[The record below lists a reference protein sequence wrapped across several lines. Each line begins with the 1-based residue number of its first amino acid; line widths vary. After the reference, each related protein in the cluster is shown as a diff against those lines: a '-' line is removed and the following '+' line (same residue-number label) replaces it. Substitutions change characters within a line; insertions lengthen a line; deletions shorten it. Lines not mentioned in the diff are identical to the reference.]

1 MQVSST
7 APLREY
13 EKPMS
18 WARAVLIAVG
28 FFFLAAMLAA
38 QLPSYMY
45 TVSTL
50 STLAKFEQGTLDLAL
65 LAIGFGLIALEI
77 SFLYDPRPLI
87 PWPLFALVGLGIAA
101 VGAFFVYQV
110 AIGLGGTNIFGQPG
124 WYEFLPGT
132 IRNASGAVTGYW
144 PTGTAYLFHPA
155 WFQADVIDLAAVG
168 YIGLLIGLGMFLF
181 AALNPLVLRG
191 ALVGGPWRDLIVRF
205 SIGLSFVLIALY
217 LTLLTFVPQ
226 ALQPKGDTRQGPIGN
241 VILFIALCSAL
252 VGLQV
257 WLLPVMV
264 ANRQRFM
271 PAVYFHGVV
280 GLLGGVGVPLLIIW
294 AIVYPVVNL
303 IRQVDPDQIWVQCSQ
318 KNLIPGSCTFTQFT
332 GYIICAIVAT
342 STFGL
347 LLVGLYFWSTR
358 RDTVILAGTI
368 GIVYLAMAATVI
380 HVDDPLQLPLG
391 MILATSI
398 ILMGFVWTWGTQ
410 REFAPTTAS
419 PLGCTG
425 QWLVL
430 GTLLLVYLFG
440 FSVFSLPSFFET
452 EALALFYIPGAG
464 LLHDAFWGALLLGG
478 LALFQ
483 MVLLIRRQPM
493 SDLRKFAMWLLLVAV
508 GLQMVGAIQGFHRDV
523 LASGIDAMEGSHA
536 IFLTGIVFEAIG
548 IAVCL
553 YGAYIGAGSLRW
565 ALVIGIPVLIS
576 LGFGIVIYN
585 LPSAY
590 PELIVM
596 AFIVAM
602 VGAFAYV
609 AAGPDVPV
617 DVAQAAAGDGNG
629 EPAFVVTR

>member
-1 MQVSST
+1 MQVSSA

-18 WARAVLIAVG
+18 WARAVLIAIG
-28 FFFLAAMLAA
+28 FFFLAAMLAG

-65 LAIGFGLIALEI
+65 LAVGFGVLALEI

-101 VGAFFVYQV
+101 VGTFFVYQV
-110 AIGLGGTNIFGQPG
+110 TIGLGGTGLFGQG

-132 IRNASGAVTGYW
+132 IRNPAGAVTGYW
-144 PTGTAYLFHPA
+144 PSGTFYLFHPA
-155 WFQADVIDLAAVG
+155 WFQADSIDIAGVG
-168 YIGLLIGLGMFLF
+168 YIATLIGLGMFLF
-181 AALNPLVLRG
+181 AVLNPFVLRG
-191 ALVGGPWRDLIVRF
+191 TLTAGPWRDLIVRF

-217 LTLLTFVPQ
+217 LTLLTFVPS
-226 ALQPKGDTRQGPIGN
+226 ALQPVGDTRSGPIGN
-241 VILFIALCSAL
+241 IVLFAALGAAL
-252 VGLQV
+252 IGLQV

-271 PAVYFHGVV
+271 PATYLHGVV
-280 GLLGGVGVPLLIIW
+280 GLLGMVGVPLLVIW
-294 AIVYPVVNL
+294 AAVYPVVNL
-303 IRQVDPDQIWVQCSQ
+303 IHQVDPDQIWVQCSQ
-318 KNLIPGSCTFTQFT
+318 KTVIPGSCTFTQFT
-332 GYIICAIVAT
+332 GYIICAIVFT
-342 STFGL
+342 LTFGL
-347 LLVGLYFWSTR
+347 LILGLYFWSTR
-358 RDTVILAGTI
+358 RDTVILGGTF
-368 GIVYLAMAATVI
+368 GIVYLALAATVI
-380 HVDDPLQLPLG
+380 HVDDPRQLPLG

-398 ILMGFVWTWGTQ
+398 VLMGFVWTWGTQ

-452 EALALFYIPGAG
+452 EALALFYNPGPH
-464 LLHDAFWGALLLGG
+464 LLHDAFWGLLLMGG

-483 MVLLIRRQPM
+483 MVLLIRRQAL
-493 SDLRKFAMWLLLVAV
+493 SDLRKFAMWVLLVAV

-536 IFLTGIVFEAIG
+536 IFLTGIVFEVIG
-548 IAVCL
+548 IAICL
-553 YGAYIGAGSLRW
+553 YGAFMNASSLRW
-565 ALVIGIPVLIS
+565 ALVIAIPVLIC
-576 LGFGIVIYN
+576 LGFGIVVYN
-585 LPSAY
+585 LPTAY

-596 AFIVAM
+596 AFIAAM

-609 AAGPDVPV
+609 AAGPDYPAEL
-617 DVAQAAAGDGNG
+617 AQPAGGENG
-629 EPAFVVTR
+629 SAESFVVTR